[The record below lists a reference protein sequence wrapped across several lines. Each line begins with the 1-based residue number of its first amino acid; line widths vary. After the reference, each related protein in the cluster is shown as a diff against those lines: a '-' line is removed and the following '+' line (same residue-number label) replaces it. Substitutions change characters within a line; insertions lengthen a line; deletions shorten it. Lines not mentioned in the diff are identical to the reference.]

1 MELEKS
7 WPPQHVGKMESS
19 TETIV
24 TVMEIFLRN
33 ENWPKHRK
41 SMTFCHRMKKRLIW
55 YYILHD
61 REKENPIQNSLENF
75 FLLTIQLNA
84 LVLNASNH
92 KTLQKYLFH
101 FFHLY
106 IYK

>member
-1 MELEKS
+1 MAAAARREDGVK
-7 WPPQHVGKMESS
+7 HRD
-19 TETIV
+19 IV